1 MGINIIIIGVITA
14 PEENK
19 EVKMESADINKITPN
34 SHSFNKEAKKKPEK
48 EKIDPIVKGDK
59 VHISKKSPVEKFVK
73 KFLKQDVEDLKSY
86 IINDVIRPRITDLLL
101 DTIEAA
107 LTGGSRRSHRRG
119 YTPYSSIY
127 KGNSRSS
134 RKEEPARRYDNEKVD
149 YKKIILTNRRD
160 AEEVV
165 DRLRDRIER
174 YNEATVADLLQ
185 LIDAPSTYQ
194 DNNWGWKNPRDIGV
208 QKVSGGFLIDV
219 EEAEFLD

>member
-1 MGINIIIIGVITA
+1 
-14 PEENK
+14 
-19 EVKMESADINKITPN
+19 MESADINKIQPN
-34 SHSFNKEAKKKPEK
+34 SHSYNKESRKKPEK

-107 LTGGSRRSHRRG
+107 LTGGSRRSRGRG
-119 YTPYSSIY
+119 YTSYSSIY
-127 KGNSRSS
+127 RGSSYSSSRSS
-134 RKEEPARRYDNEKVD
+134 KKEEPARRYDNEKVD